1 MSYYI
6 STDKLKDFS
15 ASTLLDFEFRGE
27 PYAKTHNFRKC
38 GYCGESAGLFQRTC
52 TVCGTNIKNDADM
65 RMAEVIKQWR
75 HKNDSLYRSK
85 FDAEQSVKD
94 KESTVT
100 GLVLM
105 PSLIIGVIFGF
116 AYFDNIILSFFGAFI
131 GAFAG
136 TLIGWII
143 GGIINTFNDF

>member
-85 FDAEQSVKD
+85 FDAEQAVESKKD
-94 KESTVT
+94 TVR
-100 GLVLM
+100 GLA
-105 PSLIIGVIFGF
+105 LIPLLFIGVISGF
-116 AYFDNIILSFFGAFI
+116 AYFDNIFLSLFGASI

-136 TLIGWII
+136 MFIAWVIA
-143 GGIINTFNDF
+143 GIINSFND